1 MTPLGA
7 PTPRCAACVTLTV
20 PGDSTESK
28 DKRLCALVGTRQPGE
43 ITHPR
48 LLGVAGAGFMQ
59 LYAGEH
65 RIPRL

>member
-1 MTPLGA
+1 VCYLDSAWRLYGVQGQAFVRLG
-7 PTPRCAACVTLTV
+7 R
-20 PGDSTESK
+20 
-28 DKRLCALVGTRQPGE
+28 TRQPGE